1 VLLLTYINYQ
11 LNTNYLDTD
20 DLIDIIEHRGFTVNQ
35 PGEVDANVEALEKNV
50 DEIHNLYQAF
60 LCWKDF
66 SMKDSTFES
75 DLKKFFEN
83 TIDMKVL

>member
-1 VLLLTYINYQ
+1 LSTIVTLD
-11 LNTNYLDTD
+11 LNNFDTD
-20 DLIDIIEHRGFTVNQ
+20 DLIAELEDRDYTVLVAGQN
-35 PGEVDANVEALEKNV
+35 DADKEALENMH

-66 SMKDSTFES
+66 SMKDSTFEN

>member
-1 VLLLTYINYQ
+1 MSYATVQINLTDIDDDTLIEEIESRDYQ
-11 LNTNYLDTD
+11 VMLPGQTD
-20 DLIDIIEHRGFTVNQ
+20 ED
-35 PGEVDANVEALEKNV
+35 VEALHRTL
-50 DEIHNLYQAF
+50 DDIHNLYQAF

-66 SMKDSTFES
+66 SKKDSIFEN

>member
-1 VLLLTYINYQ
+1 MSTIVTLD
-11 LNTNYLDTD
+11 LNNFDTD
-20 DLIDIIEHRGFTVNQ
+20 DLIAELEDRDYTVLVAGQN
-35 PGEVDANVEALEKNV
+35 DADKEALENMHDK
-50 DEIHNLYQAF
+50 IHNLYQAF

-66 SMKDSTFES
+66 SMKDSTFEN

>member
-1 VLLLTYINYQ
+1 MSFVNVQID
-11 LNTNYLDTD
+11 LNQVDTD
-20 DLIDIIEHRGFTVNQ
+20 DLMEEIERRDYRVLM
-35 PGEVDANVEALEKNV
+35 PGETDENVEAFERTL

-75 DLKKFFEN
+75 DLKKFFEA
-83 TIDMKVL
+83 TIDMKVI

>member
-1 VLLLTYINYQ
+1 MSFANVQIDLSQI
-11 LNTNYLDTD
+11 DTD
-20 DLIDIIEHRGFTVNQ
+20 DLIEEVENRDYHVTLSDD
-35 PGEVDANVEALEKNV
+35 VDANTEALENTL

-60 LCWKDF
+60 ICWKDF

-75 DLKKFFEN
+75 DLKKFFEA

>member
-1 VLLLTYINYQ
+1 MSTIVTLD
-11 LNTNYLDTD
+11 LNNFDTD
-20 DLIDIIEHRGFTVNQ
+20 DLIAELEDRDYTVLVAGQN
-35 PGEVDANVEALEKNV
+35 DADKEALENMH

-66 SMKDSTFES
+66 SMKDSTFEN

>member
-1 VLLLTYINYQ
+1 MSFVNVQID
-11 LNTNYLDTD
+11 LNQVDTD
-20 DLIDIIEHRGFTVNQ
+20 DLIDEIESRDYRVLM
-35 PGEVDANVEALEKNV
+35 PGETDENTEALERTL

-60 LCWKDF
+60 ICWKDF

-75 DLKKFFEN
+75 DLKKFFEA

>member
-1 VLLLTYINYQ
+1 MTFANVQID
-11 LNTNYLDTD
+11 LNQIDTD
-20 DLIDIIEHRGFTVNQ
+20 DLMEEIERRDYRVMM
-35 PGEVDANVEALEKNV
+35 PGEIDENIEAFERTV

-60 LCWKDF
+60 IHWKDF

-75 DLKKFFEN
+75 DLKKFFES